1 MNNIIKKSILF
12 ILILT
17 IVVIG
22 INIFMSVRS
31 TNNDEYESDTISK
44 SDAKALEI
52 YNHKVINL
60 YQKNGKDSK
69 AIIKMKN
76 ISNLNISEIFLY
88 YEESDKSG
96 KVISDS
102 KIHLD
107 MTLSPNEVIQAQFTP
122 KDYTDTIEVTGY
134 TYIVEDCEV
143 GINLKENDIN
153 IKENHK
159 YLENSKNY
167 EVMSISKIDKNRA
180 KEDDSSVN
188 MEIKNVSEKNL
199 GNIVLKIA
207 EINKNKEIVK
217 IDHIIYNSILKPDE
231 EAQITVSLY
240 DSNYDIKIL
249 GYTYDDMEN
258 KSNIDIDLITHKVD
272 IIDNKQ

>member
-153 IKENHK
+153 INENHK